1 MSITRK
7 ELLASKS
14 LLGFLD
20 KEIHDESDIGEEI
33 DYLIQKLK
41 VCEFELNTPIV
52 TEGEI
57 GESMYFIEKGQAAV
71 IKDSEGGKIIGRM
84 TSGYF
89 FGELSL
95 ISGGKRAATIRVEE
109 PVTAYELSKVD
120 FDEMIRLY
128 PRMNSM
134 FLTKVYNR
142 LTGSYKQLEINN
154 AELKKSNQMR
164 IELGTM
170 FTNVVLVLSL
180 YTFMMMLIRSEW
192 ILGMNLSFNID
203 YIFQRVM
210 EFTLLIFIVLFIKN
224 SSFTRKDFGLT
235 TEGWKQAVLESLG
248 ISAIVIVGL
257 FVLKWASMEYNFDF
271 IGDGQIISME
281 YVNWSF
287 AFYLPIAF
295 LQELIARGVVQGSI
309 QKLLVG
315 KYAGVWA
322 VTVASFIFALLHTH
336 SSTHVIIAAIMS
348 GFLWGLMYIR
358 HKNLIGITLSH
369 FLIGNFADM
378 IGFWL

>member
-20 KEIHDESDIGEEI
+20 KEIHDESDIGEEL

-210 EFTLLIFIVLFIKN
+210 EFTLLIFIVMFIKN

-322 VTVASFIFALLHTH
+322 VTVEIGRA
-336 SSTHVIIAAIMS
+336 HV
-348 GFLWGLMYIR
+348 
-358 HKNLIGITLSH
+358 
-369 FLIGNFADM
+369 
-378 IGFWL
+378 